1 MMLAAGEN
9 PEWVAKQ
16 LGHANTQMLFQVYS
30 RFVPNLTRRDGS
42 AFEKILENKLHE
54 QHGKG
59 PEPKK
64 KEGDIHSEK

>member
-42 AFEKILENKLHE
+42 AFEKILERKLHE
-54 QHGKG
+54 QHDKG
-59 PEPKK
+59 HELKGQ
-64 KEGDIHSEK
+64 EGEMHNE